1 MDLSNADVYVQ
12 KSDGSRAGPY
22 RGTLSAK
29 SLIVKNKDFDVE
41 EGDHIVRK
49 LPTGRE
55 ESYLVLSA
63 QFYNGMG
70 GIPPNWQ
77 LAIEKT
83 TALRSPSAATSTTV
97 NIHDSTGIQVGDHN
111 LMNFQVAIN
120 EMVKKIDDSNSSP
133 EEKAEAKSRLKAFL
147 THPLVISIAGGIA
160 GALV

>member
-12 KSDGSRAGPY
+12 KSDGSRTGPY

-49 LPTGRE
+49 LPNGRE

-70 GIPPNWQ
+70 GIPANWQ
-77 LAIEKT
+77 LTIEKT
-83 TALRSPSAATSTTV
+83 TALRSPNAASSTTV
-97 NIHDSTGIQVGDHN
+97 NIHDSTGIQVGNNN

-120 EMVKKIDDSNSSP
+120 EMIKKIDDSNSSP
-133 EEKAEAKSRLKAFL
+133 EEKAEAKSRLQAFL

-160 GALV
+160 SALI